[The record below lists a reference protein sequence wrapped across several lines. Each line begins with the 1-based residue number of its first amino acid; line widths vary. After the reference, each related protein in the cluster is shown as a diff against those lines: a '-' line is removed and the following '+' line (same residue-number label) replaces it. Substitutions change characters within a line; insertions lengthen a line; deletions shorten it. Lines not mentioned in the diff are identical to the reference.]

1 MSSESEDEFMI
12 PRYVNK
18 KVRKDIEVEVSDL
31 VAAGYIQK
39 DNPASS
45 SALED
50 SLQIDLDNASAK
62 LKAAKDKQEQL
73 KEYLTKIKNV
83 SEGKTK
89 SQSQILDQKIF
100 R

>member
-1 MSSESEDEFMI
+1 MSSDSDEEYAV

-31 VAAGYIQK
+31 VAAGFIQK

-50 SLQIDLDNASAK
+50 SLQLDLDNASAK
-62 LKAAKDKQEQL
+62 LKASIAKQDKL
-73 KEYLTKIKNV
+73 KDYLAKVKQV
-83 SEGKTK
+83 SEGNYFQVLKPNPK
-89 SQSQILDQKIF
+89 C
-100 R
+100 